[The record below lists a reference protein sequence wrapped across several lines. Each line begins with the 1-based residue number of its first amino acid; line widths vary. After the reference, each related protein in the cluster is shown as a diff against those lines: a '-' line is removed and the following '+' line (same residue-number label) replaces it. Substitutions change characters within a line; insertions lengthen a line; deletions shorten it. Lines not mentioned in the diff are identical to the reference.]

1 MGDLHNLL
9 EVLNEEINEPQE
21 LKDVGHGI
29 SLKPFVDASGITDK
43 IQTAIKTGDTEPLD
57 ILSDAERKK
66 AAKAFLNTSS
76 SKLNTVLKNAYDADA
91 GNFKIPGSMK
101 DMVINVAEDYFAVS
115 VDLLYKDDEGKGNG
129 ELWLYAKKSDPALK
143 IYATEFYPEE

>member
-1 MGDLHNLL
+1 MSDLRNLL
-9 EVLNEEINEPQE
+9 GSLNEEINEPKE

-29 SLKPFVDASGITDK
+29 PLKPFVDASGITDK
-43 IQTAIKTGDTEPLD
+43 IQTAIKTGNTDPLD
-57 ILSDAERKK
+57 ELNDAERKK
-66 AAKAFLNTSS
+66 ASKAFLSTLS
-76 SKLNTVLKNAYDADA
+76 SKLNTVLKNAYENDA

-129 ELWLYAKKSDPALK
+129 ELWLYAKKSDPTLK